1 MVEAANGRAPLSLA
15 VGVSPHRKVCCVPGR
30 LGSWRGCSCAL
41 APPAADADLDI
52 DLRLN
57 LSRIDFERQP
67 IPWLTTTD
75 TGLDSP
81 LIVHT
86 GYSFGEP
93 IIPLDPSYRPRKN
106 DPRLLLSGSAGLFFT
121 SYSRRTVDHRT
132 LFIRKHGELI
142 CMGGP
147 NDH

>member
-1 MVEAANGRAPLSLA
+1 MR
-15 VGVSPHRKVCCVPGR
+15 
-30 LGSWRGCSCAL
+30 L
-41 APPAADADLDI
+41 APPAADADMDI

-75 TGLDSP
+75 TGFDSP
-81 LIVHT
+81 LIVRA

-93 IIPLDPSYRPRKN
+93 IIPLTHPTDPRKN
-106 DPRLLLSGSAGLFFT
+106 DPRLLLSGRAGLFFT

-132 LFIRKHGELI
+132 LFIRKHVELI
-142 CMGGP
+142 CIGGP